1 MRRSRRRLGSKSGP
15 AARAAKSG
23 VRETAGVA
31 PVPNGLVSRAV
42 VAALVLVSAF
52 LLLWNLGDQR
62 LWDDE
67 AQTALISQTILD
79 HGLPLGH
86 DGLNSFSQ
94 EAGAEFGADHV
105 YKWHPWLPFYLLAA
119 FFRLF
124 GVTTFAARLPFAL
137 LGIGCPLLV
146 YSLATA
152 LFARRRVA
160 IAAATLLVFSV
171 PFLLLAKQCRY
182 YSPATFLSLLGLYG
196 YASGKHRIVLAPAS
210 VLLFYTQNIYFLTLW
225 LAVLIHA
232 ALWKPERR
240 KELLLLFTVASAL
253 GAPWLIY
260 TLGVSYRQAYPGVLT
275 WTQFLRFLGIYAG
288 QIRAYLF
295 SPFVLLAPAV
305 VMLVRVLR
313 KQAPIDRGQWP
324 SVALLVIYLV
334 VSYLILCSFSVL
346 PFFRY
351 LGPMIP
357 VLCLLT
363 ALLLEGLASIHTLV
377 FVAAVA
383 WVILSG
389 NMGRYLYEITHDFRG
404 PIRGITDYLQQN
416 AKPGD
421 TVAIT
426 YGDLPIKFYNH
437 LRVVGGLTGED
448 LTAGRRADWII
459 MRKHVTCVK
468 DLEVGKYLYHNVDWK
483 SYTPITIDAPDTI
496 FENREDPA
504 MHLFESNTTED
515 RVVILKR
522 TGG

>member
-1 MRRSRRRLGSKSGP
+1 M
-15 AARAAKSG
+15 A
-23 VRETAGVA
+23 
-31 PVPNGLVSRAV
+31 GLVV
-42 VAALVLVSAF
+42 VSAF

-86 DGLNSFSQ
+86 DGVNSFSQ

-124 GVTTFAARLPFAL
+124 GVSTFTARLPFAL
-137 LGIGCPLLV
+137 LGIGCPVLV
-146 YSLATA
+146 YFLATA
-152 LFARRRVA
+152 LLARRRVA

-182 YSPATFLSLLGLYG
+182 YSPAMLLSLLGLYG
-196 YASGKHRIVLAPAS
+196 YASGKHRSVLAPAS

-232 ALWKPERR
+232 ALWKHEWR
-240 KELLLLFTVASAL
+240 KELLLLFTAAAAL
-253 GAPWLIY
+253 CAPWVIY

-275 WTQFLRFLGIYAG
+275 WAQFLRFLGPYAS

-305 VMLVRVLR
+305 VMVVRVLR
-313 KQAPIDRGQWP
+313 KQAPIHRGQWNG
-324 SVALLVIYLV
+324 VVLLVIYVV
-334 VSYLILCSFSVL
+334 VSYLVLCSFSVL

-363 ALLLEGLASIHTLV
+363 ALVLEGLASIHTLV
-377 FVAAVA
+377 FAAAVA

-389 NMGRYLYEITHDFRG
+389 NIGRYLHEITHDFRG
-404 PIRGITDYLQQN
+404 PIRGITDYLQRN
-416 AKPGD
+416 AKPSD
-421 TVAIT
+421 VVAIT

-448 LTAGRRADWII
+448 LTPGRSADWII

-468 DLEVGKYLYHNVDWK
+468 DLKVGKYLHHNVDWK

-504 MHLFESNTTED
+504 VHLFESNTTED
-515 RVVILKR
+515 KVVILKR

>member
-1 MRRSRRRLGSKSGP
+1 MRRSKRRAGWKPGRWR
-15 AARAAKSG
+15 AAREG
-23 VRETAGVA
+23 VPETAAVA
-31 PVPNGLVSRAV
+31 SVPNRNVSRAV
-42 VAALVLVSAF
+42 VAGLVVVSAF

-79 HGLPLGH
+79 LGLPLGH
-86 DGLNSFSQ
+86 DGVNSFSQ

-119 FFRLF
+119 FLRLF
-124 GVTTFAARLPFAL
+124 GVSTFTARLPFAL
-137 LGIGCPLLV
+137 LGIGCPVLL
-146 YSLATA
+146 YFLATA

-182 YSPATFLSLLGLYG
+182 YSPAMFLSLFGLYG
-196 YASGKHRIVLAPAS
+196 YASGRHRGVLAPAS

-225 LAVLIHA
+225 LAVLVHA
-232 ALWKPERR
+232 ALWKTERR
-240 KELLLLFTVASAL
+240 KELLLLCAAAAAL
-253 GAPWLIY
+253 CAPWLIY
-260 TLGVSYRQAYPGVLT
+260 TTSVSYRQAYPGVLT
-275 WTQFLRFLGIYAG
+275 WAQFVRFLGPFAG

-295 SPFVLLAPAV
+295 SPFVLLVPAV
-305 VMLVRVLR
+305 VAVVRVLR
-313 KQAPIDRGQWP
+313 KQAPIVRGQWNG
-324 SVALLVIYLV
+324 VALLLIYLV
-334 VSYLILCSFSVL
+334 VSYLVLCSFSVL

-389 NMGRYLYEITHDFRG
+389 NIGRYLHEITHDFRG

-416 AKPGD
+416 AKPSD
-421 TVAIT
+421 VVAIS

-448 LTAGRRADWII
+448 LTPGRRADWII

-468 DLEVGKYLYHNVDWK
+468 DLEVARYLQHNVDWK
-483 SYTPITIDAPDTI
+483 SYTRITIDAPDTI

-504 MHLFESNTTED
+504 VHLFESNTTED
-515 RVVILKR
+515 KVVILKR
-522 TGG
+522 IGG

>member
-1 MRRSRRRLGSKSGP
+1 MRRSKRRAGSKPGRRRATKE
-15 AARAAKSG
+15 G
-23 VRETAGVA
+23 VPETTGVA
-31 PVPNGLVSRAV
+31 SVANRNVSRAIVAGLV
-42 VAALVLVSAF
+42 VVSAF

-86 DGLNSFSQ
+86 DGVNSFSQ

-105 YKWHPWLPFYLLAA
+105 YKWHPWLPFYLLAT

-124 GVTTFAARLPFAL
+124 GVSTFTARLPFSL
-137 LGIGCPLLV
+137 LGIACPVLL
-146 YSLATA
+146 YFLATA

-182 YSPATFLSLLGLYG
+182 YSPAMFLSLFGLYG
-196 YASGKHRIVLAPAS
+196 YASGKHRSVLAPAS
-210 VLLFYTQNIYFLTLW
+210 VLLFYTQNIYFLSLW
-225 LAVLIHA
+225 LTVLIHA
-232 ALWKPERR
+232 AVWKPQRR
-240 KELLLLFTVASAL
+240 KELLLLFTAAAVL
-253 GAPWLIY
+253 CAPWLIY
-260 TLGVSYRQAYPGVLT
+260 TMGVSYRQAYPRVLT
-275 WTQFLRFLGIYAG
+275 WAQFLRFLGPYAG

-305 VMLVRVLR
+305 VMVVRVLR
-313 KQAPIDRGQWP
+313 KQAPIHRDQWNG
-324 SVALLVIYLV
+324 VVLLVIYVV
-334 VSYLILCSFSVL
+334 VSYLVLCSFSVL

-389 NMGRYLYEITHDFRG
+389 NIGRYLHEITHDFRG
-404 PIRGITDYLQQN
+404 PIKGITDYLQQN

-421 TVAIT
+421 VVAIT

-448 LTAGRRADWII
+448 LTLGRSADWII

-468 DLEVGKYLYHNVDWK
+468 DLEVGKYLHHNVDWK

-504 MHLFESNTTED
+504 VHLFESNTTED
-515 RVVILKR
+515 KVVIRKR

>member
-1 MRRSRRRLGSKSGP
+1 MQRSKRRAGSRPGR
-15 AARAAKSG
+15 ARAAD
-23 VRETAGVA
+23 RETAAVA
-31 PVPNGLVSRAV
+31 SVPNRRFDRAIG
-42 VAALVLVSAF
+42 AGLVLVSAF

-79 HGLPLGH
+79 HGVPLGH
-86 DGLNSFSQ
+86 DGVNSFSQ
-94 EAGAEFGADHV
+94 EAGAEFGPDHV
-105 YKWHPWLPFYLLAA
+105 YRWHPWLPFYLLAA

-124 GVTTFAARLPFAL
+124 GVSTFTARLPFAL
-137 LGIGCPLLV
+137 LGIGCPVLL
-146 YSLATA
+146 YLFAAA

-160 IAAATLLVFSV
+160 MAAATLLAFSV
-171 PFLLLAKQCRY
+171 PFLILAKQCRY
-182 YSPATFLSLLGLYG
+182 YSPAMFLSLLGLYG
-196 YASGKHRIVLAPAS
+196 YASGKHRSVLAPAS

-240 KELLLLFTVASAL
+240 KELLVLCAAAAAL
-253 GAPWLIY
+253 CVPWIIY
-260 TLGVSYRQAYPGVLT
+260 TLGVSYRQAYPRVLT
-275 WTQFLRFLGIYAG
+275 WAQFFRFLGVYAA

-295 SPFVLLAPAV
+295 SPFVLLAPAAV
-305 VMLVRVLR
+305 IVWRVLR
-313 KQAPIDRGQWP
+313 KQATVDRSPWN
-324 SVALLVIYLV
+324 SVALLLIYLV
-334 VSYLILCSFSVL
+334 ISYLVLCGFSVL

-363 ALLLEGLASIHTLV
+363 AFLLEGLASIHALV
-377 FVAAVA
+377 FVGAVA
-383 WVILSG
+383 WVILAG
-389 NMGRYLYEITHDFRG
+389 NIGRYLYEITHDFRG

-416 AKPGD
+416 AKPSD

-448 LTAGRRADWII
+448 LTPGRRADWII

-468 DLEVGKYLYHNVDWK
+468 DLEVAKYLHHAVDWK

-504 MHLFESNTTED
+504 VHLYESNTTED
-515 RVVILKR
+515 KVVILKR
-522 TGG
+522 IGE

>member
-1 MRRSRRRLGSKSGP
+1 
-15 AARAAKSG
+15 
-23 VRETAGVA
+23 
-31 PVPNGLVSRAV
+31 V
-42 VAALVLVSAF
+42 VAGLVLVPAF

-86 DGLNSFSQ
+86 DGVNSFSQ

-105 YKWHPWLPFYLLAA
+105 YKWHPWLPFYLLAT

-124 GVTTFAARLPFAL
+124 GVSTFTARLPFAL
-137 LGIGCPLLV
+137 LGIACPVLL
-146 YSLATA
+146 YFLATA
-152 LFARRRVA
+152 LFARRYLA
-160 IAAATLLVFSV
+160 IAAAALLVFSV

-182 YSPATFLSLLGLYG
+182 YSPAMFLSLLGLYG
-196 YASGKHRIVLAPAS
+196 YVSGRHRSVLAPAS
-210 VLLFYTQNIYFLTLW
+210 ILLFYTQNIYFLSLW

-232 ALWKPERR
+232 AIWKPERR
-240 KELLLLFTVASAL
+240 KELLLLFTAAAVL
-253 GAPWLIY
+253 CAPWLIY
-260 TLGVSYRQAYPGVLT
+260 TMGVSYRQAYPRVLT
-275 WTQFLRFLGIYAG
+275 WAQFLRFLGPYAG

-295 SPFVLLAPAV
+295 SPFVLLVPAV
-305 VMLVRVLR
+305 VIIVRVLR
-313 KQAPIDRGQWP
+313 KQAPLHRSQWN
-324 SVALLVIYLV
+324 SVALLLIYLV
-334 VSYLILCSFSVL
+334 VSYLVLCSFSVL

-363 ALLLEGLASIHTLV
+363 AFLLEGLASIHTLV

-389 NMGRYLYEITHDFRG
+389 NIGRYLHEITHDFRG

-416 AKPGD
+416 AKPSD
-421 TVAIT
+421 VVAIT

-448 LTAGRRADWII
+448 LTPGRRADWII

-468 DLEVGKYLYHNVDWK
+468 DLEVGKYLNQNVDWK
-483 SYTPITIDAPDTI
+483 SYTRITIDAPDTI

-504 MHLFESNTTED
+504 VHLYESNTTED
-515 RVVILKR
+515 KVVILKR
-522 TGG
+522 IRG